1 MAPRRLFLSPSF
13 FWHCFAGT
21 VAPVNTTQSNQQPF
35 ITIPLNVAMSAA
47 GLSLPVTSRMNLSPS
62 PRSPTTTATATA
74 SNCELP
80 SDLSKDREWYIV
92 DRASKLRKNPPRD
105 TRSLATET
113 LHPNPRLD
121 RPSFFR
127 SNRFEVE
134 SYRENS
140 KIVERSREKRSRD
153 VPDECSCDFGIRCWN
168 YGCQIRCSTKDGK
181 RAHRTF
187 DTNVCCKK
195 LEARVYIH
203 NDLISV
209 RIFFLLACEPC
220 PTGIFI
226 KAVAYLFV
234 DHCAS
239 FDSPRR
245 SYL

>member
-1 MAPRRLFLSPSF
+1 
-13 FWHCFAGT
+13 
-21 VAPVNTTQSNQQPF
+21 
-35 ITIPLNVAMSAA
+35 MSAA

-105 TRSLATET
+105 TRSLATDET

-140 KIVERSREKRSRD
+140 KIVERSTEKRSRD
-153 VPDECSCDFGIRCWN
+153 VLDECSCDFGIRCWN

-181 RAHRTF
+181 RVHRTF

-203 NDLISV
+203 NIWYRLEFSFFWRV
-209 RIFFLLACEPC
+209 NRVQREFLL
-220 PTGIFI
+220 
-226 KAVAYLFV
+226 KL
-234 DHCAS
+234 
-239 FDSPRR
+239 
-245 SYL
+245 

>member
-1 MAPRRLFLSPSF
+1 MFPRKDMAPRPLFLSPSF

-105 TRSLATET
+105 TRSLATDET
-113 LHPNPRLD
+113 LHPIPRLD

-153 VPDECSCDFGIRCWN
+153 VPDECSCDWYTVLELWLPNSMLNKGWQTSPSNFWYERLLQKTWGEGLYTQW
-168 YGCQIRCSTKDGK
+168 
-181 RAHRTF
+181 F
-187 DTNVCCKK
+187 D
-195 LEARVYIH
+195 I
-203 NDLISV
+203 
-209 RIFFLLACEPC
+209 
-220 PTGIFI
+220 G
-226 KAVAYLFV
+226 
-234 DHCAS
+234 
-239 FDSPRR
+239 
-245 SYL
+245 